1 MDASNAAGLEVIMNP
16 GEGAFYGPKL
26 EFVLK
31 DAIGRDW
38 QCGTL
43 QVDFVLPERLKAEYI
58 STDGSKKRPV
68 MLHRA
73 ILGSMERWFGILI
86 EQYAGKWP
94 LWLAP
99 NQIKICTITQDTDSY
114 AEDIK
119 IKAEELGLRVSVDKR
134 NEKIGY
140 KIREHSENKVP
151 ILLIVGNKELENKEV
166 SVRQLGSKDQVN
178 LDLNNALLKF
188 KSEALPPDLARMNKN
203 NEQNLQ

>member
-86 EQYAGKWP
+86 EQYAGRWP
-94 LWLAP
+94 LWLSP

-119 IKAEELGLRVSVDKR
+119 VQAEELGLRVSVDKR

-151 ILLIVGNKELENKEV
+151 ILLIIGNKELENKEV

-178 LDLNNALLKF
+178 LDLNKALLKF

-203 NEQNLQ
+203 IKQNL

>member
-73 ILGSMERWFGILI
+73 FLGSMERWFGILI
-86 EQYAGKWP
+86 EQYAGRWP
-94 LWLAP
+94 LWLSP

-119 IKAEELGLRVSVDKR
+119 VQAEELGLRVSVDKR
-134 NEKIGY
+134 NEKIMVF
-140 KIREHSENKVP
+140 S
-151 ILLIVGNKELENKEV
+151 
-166 SVRQLGSKDQVN
+166 
-178 LDLNNALLKF
+178 F
-188 KSEALPPDLARMNKN
+188 C
-203 NEQNLQ
+203 

>member
-86 EQYAGKWP
+86 EQYAGRWP
-94 LWLAP
+94 LWLSP
-99 NQIKICTITQDTDSY
+99 NQIKICTITKDTDSY

-119 IKAEELGLRVSVDKR
+119 VQAEELGLRVSVDKR

-151 ILLIVGNKELENKEV
+151 ILLIIGNKELENKEV

-178 LDLNNALLKF
+178 LDLNKALLKF
-188 KSEALPPDLARMNKN
+188 KSEALPPDLARINKN
-203 NEQNLQ
+203 IKQNL

>member
-1 MDASNAAGLEVIMNP
+1 M
-16 GEGAFYGPKL
+16 
-26 EFVLK
+26 
-31 DAIGRDW
+31 
-38 QCGTL
+38 
-43 QVDFVLPERLKAEYI
+43 
-58 STDGSKKRPV
+58 
-68 MLHRA
+68 
-73 ILGSMERWFGILI
+73 
-86 EQYAGKWP
+86 
-94 LWLAP
+94 
-99 NQIKICTITQDTDSY
+99 
-114 AEDIK
+114 
-119 IKAEELGLRVSVDKR
+119 DKR

>member
-1 MDASNAAGLEVIMNP
+1 
-16 GEGAFYGPKL
+16 
-26 EFVLK
+26 
-31 DAIGRDW
+31 
-38 QCGTL
+38 
-43 QVDFVLPERLKAEYI
+43 
-58 STDGSKKRPV
+58 

-119 IKAEELGLRVSVDKR
+119 VQAEELGLRVSVDKR

-151 ILLIVGNKELENKEV
+151 ILLIIGNKELENREV

-178 LDLNNALLKF
+178 LDLNKALLKF

-203 NEQNLQ
+203 NK

>member
-1 MDASNAAGLEVIMNP
+1 MNP

-86 EQYAGKWP
+86 EQYAGRWP

-99 NQIKICTITQDTDSY
+99 NQIIICTITQDTDNY
-114 AEDIK
+114 AKDIK
-119 IKAEELGLRVSVDKR
+119 IQAEELGLRVSVDKR

-151 ILLIVGNKELENKEV
+151 ILFIIGKKELEKKEV

-178 LDLNNALLKF
+178 LDLEKALLKF

-203 NEQNLQ
+203 I